1 MQETIAYSSAVCE
14 EIYAGGDE
22 AIDVFCWRM
31 EQLMRAGYSP
41 VAAGALAE
49 RDEVDLHAACR
60 LRVAGC
66 GEIDAIRILL

>member
-1 MQETIAYSSAVCE
+1 
-14 EIYAGGDE
+14 
-22 AIDVFCWRM
+22 
-31 EQLMRAGYSP
+31 MRAGYSP